1 METVLRVGFI
11 YVFLLAVLRVMGK
24 RELSQLTPLELVM
37 LLLIPEIVAQGVVRE
52 DFSMTNAVIAV
63 TTLTSLVFLTSVLS
77 YRFKWFGG
85 LLEGKPSLL
94 VERGR
99 LVTDEMAR
107 ERVPP
112 EEVASEMRRAG
123 VERLEDVRWAVLE
136 PGGKIAIIRE
146 ESGKDGPPPEED
158 EVA

>member
-52 DFSMTNAVIAV
+52 DFSITNAVIAV
-63 TTLTSLVFLTSVLS
+63 TTLTSLVFLTSALS
-77 YRFKWFGG
+77 YRFKWFGE

-112 EEVASEMRRAG
+112 EEVVSEMRRAG
-123 VERLEDVRWAVLE
+123 VERLEEVRWAVLE

-146 ESGKDGPPPEED
+146 EPGKDGPPPEED
-158 EVA
+158 EVS

>member
-1 METVLRVGFI
+1 METVLRVGFA
-11 YVFLLAVLRVMGK
+11 YVFILLVLRVMGK